1 MLFFAYSAINIDI
14 ALFLNYKFVYLRKY
28 IAYKMK
34 ITILQRDIEWGNIAL
49 NIERANQAI
58 DRNAGSDLYVLPEMF
73 STGFCTQPDEVAECE
88 GGSALQWMVSKSAQI
103 GAAIAGSV
111 VVKEDGKY
119 YNRFYFV
126 TPDGGITRY
135 DKHHLFRLGGETK
148 RFTAGQQRVI
158 VEWQGI
164 KFLLQTCYD
173 IRFPIFARNSVVDGV
188 YNYDAIIY
196 IASFPSPR
204 IATWRTLSAARAI
217 ENECYVIAVNRTGD
231 DIYCNYNG
239 GSVVWDSFGGSIAE
253 AGERECIVIAD
264 IDIDELRLRR
274 RRFPTLIDADL
285 FSIQ

>member
-1 MLFFAYSAINIDI
+1 MRIALIQTDI
-14 ALFLNYKFVYLRKY
+14 AWCNPEV
-28 IAYKMK
+28 
-34 ITILQRDIEWGNIAL
+34 NIA
-49 NIERANQAI
+49 RAEALI
-58 DRNAGSDLYVLPEMF
+58 ASSEPADLYVLPEMW
-73 STGFCTQPDEVAECE
+73 STGFVIEAQDVAQPEEQCQ
-88 GGSALQWMVSKSAQI
+88 ALQWMVTT
-103 GAAIAGSV
+103 AANRNCAISGSLV
-111 VVKEDGKY
+111 ISEDGKY
-119 YNRFYFV
+119 YNRHYFV
-126 TPDGGITRY
+126 TPEGIAARY

-204 IATWRTLSAARAI
+204 MAAWRTLSAARAI

-253 AGERECIVIAD
+253 AGERECIIIAD

>member
-1 MLFFAYSAINIDI
+1 MKIALIQNDIVWCNPETNIDRTEELI
-14 ALFLNYKFVYLRKY
+14 AS
-28 IAYKMK
+28 A
-34 ITILQRDIEWGNIAL
+34 EA
-49 NIERANQAI
+49 A
-58 DRNAGSDLYVLPEMF
+58 DLYILPEMW
-73 STGFCTQPDEVAECE
+73 STGFVIEAQEVAESEEQCA
-88 GGSALQWMVSKSAQI
+88 ALQWMVTTATNRNC
-103 GAAIAGSV
+103 AISGSLV
-111 VVKEDGKY
+111 ISEAGKY
-119 YNRFYFV
+119 YNRHYFV
-126 TPDGGITRY
+126 TPEGIAARY

>member
-1 MLFFAYSAINIDI
+1 MRIALIQTDI
-14 ALFLNYKFVYLRKY
+14 AWCNPEV
-28 IAYKMK
+28 
-34 ITILQRDIEWGNIAL
+34 NIA
-49 NIERANQAI
+49 RAEALI
-58 DRNAGSDLYVLPEMF
+58 ASSEPADLYVLPEMW
-73 STGFCTQPDEVAECE
+73 STGFVIEAQEVAESEEQCA
-88 GGSALQWMVSKSAQI
+88 ALQWMVTT
-103 GAAIAGSV
+103 AANRNCAISGSLV
-111 VVKEDGKY
+111 ISEAGKY
-119 YNRFYFV
+119 YNRHYFV
-126 TPDGGITRY
+126 TPEGIAARY

>member
-1 MLFFAYSAINIDI
+1 MRIALIQTDI
-14 ALFLNYKFVYLRKY
+14 AWCNPEV
-28 IAYKMK
+28 
-34 ITILQRDIEWGNIAL
+34 NIA
-49 NIERANQAI
+49 RAEALI
-58 DRNAGSDLYVLPEMF
+58 ASSEPADLYVLPEMW
-73 STGFCTQPDEVAECE
+73 STGFVIEAQEVAESEEQCA
-88 GGSALQWMVSKSAQI
+88 ALQWMVTT
-103 GAAIAGSV
+103 AANRNCAISGSLV
-111 VVKEDGKY
+111 ISEAGKY
-119 YNRFYFV
+119 YNRHYFV
-126 TPDGGITRY
+126 TPEGIAARY

-204 IATWRTLSAARAI
+204 MAVWRTLSAARAI